1 MDPPSRAVQPHG
13 PSTGDSPLNAPT
25 AQTRRP
31 PTGALIQILGA
42 GRTARIRGSP
52 REEVVVMAKGAV
64 ARAAA
69 RKQRD
74 KWKSKR
80 WFTIRAPRHPWSF
93 KVIGE
98 TIAEDEEQLIGRHYE
113 IMQNELDGDFSKM
126 HVKVQFRISG
136 IVGADALTEYIGHEL
151 LKDHIRR
158 QIRRDRGKI
167 DDTVDIVTV
176 DGFYIRVK
184 PLMISRHRI
193 KGSQKQQMRT
203 LARDIILKVGAT
215 STWVEMQKASL
226 DGTLE
231 TQIKEAASKIQP
243 VREVMIRR
251 TQLMQSGVITK
262 DGPTL
267 EEVLEDEQAEE
278 QDVKFEDEEEE
289 IPFEA
294 DSENVPDEVADEGT
308 EETVPEE
315 ADEVTEDSDDSSNY
329 ESMTV
334 VQLKGLLK
342 EAGKP
347 VSGNKAEL
355 IERLKE

>member
-1 MDPPSRAVQPHG
+1 MK
-13 PSTGDSPLNAPT
+13 TLY
-25 AQTRRP
+25 
-31 PTGALIQILGA
+31 GALIQILEA

-136 IVGADALTEYIGHEL
+136 VVGADALTEYIGHEL

-158 QIRRDRGKI
+158 QIRRERGKI
-167 DDTVDIVTV
+167 DDTVDVVTV
-176 DGFYIRVK
+176 DGFYIRIK

-193 KGSQKQQMRT
+193 KASQKQQMRT

-231 TQIKEAASKIQP
+231 TQIKEATSKIQP

-267 EEVLEDEQAEE
+267 EEVLEDEQVEK
-278 QDVKFEDEEEE
+278 QDVKSEDEEEE
-289 IPFEA
+289 IPFED
-294 DSENVPDEVADEGT
+294 DSENVPDEVT
-308 EETVPEE
+308 
-315 ADEVTEDSDDSSNY
+315 DEVTEDSVDSSNY

-347 VSGNKAEL
+347 VSGKKAEL
-355 IERLKE
+355 IDRLKE

>member
-1 MDPPSRAVQPHG
+1 M
-13 PSTGDSPLNAPT
+13 
-25 AQTRRP
+25 
-31 PTGALIQILGA
+31 GALIQILEA

-136 IVGADALTEYIGHEL
+136 VVGADALTEYIGHEL

-158 QIRRDRGKI
+158 QIRRERGKI
-167 DDTVDIVTV
+167 DDTVDVVTV
-176 DGFYIRVK
+176 DGFYIRIK

-193 KGSQKQQMRT
+193 KASQKQQMRT

-231 TQIKEAASKIQP
+231 TQIKEATSKIQP

-267 EEVLEDEQAEE
+267 EEVLEDEQVEK
-278 QDVKFEDEEEE
+278 QDVKSEDEEEE
-289 IPFEA
+289 IPFED
-294 DSENVPDEVADEGT
+294 DSENVPDEVT
-308 EETVPEE
+308 
-315 ADEVTEDSDDSSNY
+315 DEVTEDSDDSSNY

-347 VSGNKAEL
+347 VSGKKAEL
-355 IERLKE
+355 IDRLKE

>member
-1 MDPPSRAVQPHG
+1 MK
-13 PSTGDSPLNAPT
+13 TLY
-25 AQTRRP
+25 
-31 PTGALIQILGA
+31 GALIQILEA

-136 IVGADALTEYIGHEL
+136 VVGADALTEYIGHEL

-158 QIRRDRGKI
+158 QIRRERGKI
-167 DDTVDIVTV
+167 DDTVDVVTV
-176 DGFYIRVK
+176 DGFYIRIK

-193 KGSQKQQMRT
+193 KASQKQQMRT

-231 TQIKEAASKIQP
+231 TQIKEATSKIQP

-267 EEVLEDEQAEE
+267 EEVLEDEQVEK
-278 QDVKFEDEEEE
+278 QDVKSEDEEEE
-289 IPFEA
+289 IPFED
-294 DSENVPDEVADEGT
+294 DSENVPDEVT
-308 EETVPEE
+308 
-315 ADEVTEDSDDSSNY
+315 DEVTEDSDDSSNY

-347 VSGNKAEL
+347 VSGKKTEL

>member
-1 MDPPSRAVQPHG
+1 
-13 PSTGDSPLNAPT
+13 L
-25 AQTRRP
+25 
-31 PTGALIQILGA
+31 
-42 GRTARIRGSP
+42 
-52 REEVVVMAKGAV
+52 AKGAA

-93 KVIGE
+93 AIIGD

-113 IMQNELDGDFSKM
+113 MMQNELDGDFSKM

-136 IVGADALTEYIGHEL
+136 VVGTDALTEYIGHEL

-167 DDTVDIVTV
+167 DDTVDVVTE
-176 DGFYIRVK
+176 DGFYVRIK

-203 LARDIILKVGAT
+203 LARDIIMKAGAT
-215 STWVEMQKASL
+215 STWVDFQKASL

-231 TQIKEAASKIQP
+231 AQIREAASKIQP
-243 VREVMIRR
+243 IRDVMIRR
-251 TQLMQSGVITK
+251 TQLMQSGVVTK

-267 EEVLEDEQAEE
+267 EQVLEDEKTAQETAENVVE
-278 QDVKFEDEEEE
+278 EMGEDEEIEVELSHEGEVLEVEE
-289 IPFEA
+289 EE
-294 DSENVPDEVADEGT
+294 SENSA
-308 EETVPEE
+308 EEM
-315 ADEVTEDSDDSSNY
+315 DYD
-329 ESMTV
+329 SMTV
-334 VQLKGLLK
+334 VQLKELLK
-342 EAGKP
+342 QSGKP
-347 VSGNKAEL
+347 VSGKKADL

>member
-1 MDPPSRAVQPHG
+1 
-13 PSTGDSPLNAPT
+13 
-25 AQTRRP
+25 
-31 PTGALIQILGA
+31 
-42 GRTARIRGSP
+42 
-52 REEVVVMAKGAV
+52 MAKGAA

-93 KVIGE
+93 RVIGE

-113 IMQNELDGDFSKM
+113 MVQNELDGDFSKM

-136 IVGADALTEYIGHEL
+136 VVGADALTEYIGHEF

-158 QIRRDRGKI
+158 QVRRDRGKI
-167 DDTVDIVTV
+167 DDTVDVVTE
-176 DGFYIRVK
+176 DGFYIRIK

-215 STWVEMQKASL
+215 STWVDFQKATL

-231 TQIKEAASKIQP
+231 AQIREAASKIQP
-243 VREVMIRR
+243 IRDVMIRR
-251 TQLMQSGVITK
+251 TQLMQSGVVTK

-267 EEVLEDEQAEE
+267 EQVIEDERAAQDEADSVAEE
-278 QDVKFEDEEEE
+278 IEEDEEIEVESSLEEE
-289 IPFEA
+289 IL
-294 DSENVPDEVADEGT
+294 EV
-308 EETVPEE
+308 EEEE
-315 ADEVTEDSDDSSNY
+315 SGESVGEVDY

-334 VQLKGLLK
+334 VQLKELLK
-342 EAGKP
+342 QAGKP
-347 VSGNKAEL
+347 VSGKKAEL

>member
-1 MDPPSRAVQPHG
+1 M
-13 PSTGDSPLNAPT
+13 
-25 AQTRRP
+25 
-31 PTGALIQILGA
+31 GALIQILGA

-52 REEVVVMAKGAV
+52 RGEVVVMAKGAV

-93 KVIGE
+93 NIIGE

-136 IVGADALTEYIGHEL
+136 VVGADALTEYIGHEM

-158 QIRRDRGKI
+158 LVRRDRGKI
-167 DDTVDIVTV
+167 DDTVDVVTE

-267 EEVLEDEQAEE
+267 EQVLEGEEAEKQA
-278 QDVKFEDEEEE
+278 VKSEDEEGA
-289 IPFEA
+289 PFED
-294 DSENVPDEVADEGT
+294 DSDEAPGEVADEADDT
-308 EETVPEE
+308 ERAELEGEEEE
-315 ADEVTEDSDDSSNY
+315 ATEDSDDSTDH

-334 VQLKGLLK
+334 SQLKELLK

-347 VSGNKAEL
+347 VSGKKAEL